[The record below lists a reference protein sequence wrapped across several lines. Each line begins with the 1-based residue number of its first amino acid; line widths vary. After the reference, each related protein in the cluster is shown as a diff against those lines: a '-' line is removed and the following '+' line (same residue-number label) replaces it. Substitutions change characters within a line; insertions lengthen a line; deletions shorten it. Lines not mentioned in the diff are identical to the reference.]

1 MPFGFDL
8 SDVGDLLS
16 DVGSTIYEEGA
27 ELLSDLEVADVA
39 AIGAVGASVYFQNE
53 QLKQQE
59 QAMKDARD
67 AAAQSSKTD
76 PISLASTEE
85 SVTVDIGESEIVT
98 AEDHA
103 ESEKEKAS
111 NVGKVRKRIKSTTP
125 KKKRATLTVPQKTG
139 VQL

>member
-16 DVGSTIYEEGA
+16 DVGSSIYETGTD
-27 ELLSDLEVADVA
+27 LLSDVSLADAA

-53 QLKQQE
+53 NLKQQE

-67 AAAQSSKTD
+67 MAAQSSVSD
-76 PISLASTEE
+76 PLSLASTEE
-85 SVTVDIGESEIVT
+85 AVTIDIGESDVVT